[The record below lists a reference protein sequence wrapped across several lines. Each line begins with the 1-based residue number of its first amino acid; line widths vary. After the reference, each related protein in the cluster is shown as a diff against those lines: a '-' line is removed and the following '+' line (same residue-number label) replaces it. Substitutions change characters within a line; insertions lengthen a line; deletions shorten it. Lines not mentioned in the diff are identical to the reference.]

1 MAGFAAPNRLS
12 YLDIDFNGED
22 PSRTV
27 VAKSFP
33 GTVRAFRTTFKNL
46 FQDQVRRLNKGKWD
60 ECLDGCK
67 TVAKEYVDV
76 EINSTAYILRCLSM
90 SMLNKKRLKLTF
102 TGEKKD
108 ITGIWKEDKDMF
120 TILNFDGT
128 GRLIMGFGPSASGKT
143 YWANNLIRMLGQMDG
158 RFPDTF
164 MSIDGGTYREASMVY
179 QDIVEITL
187 KNGVDGLKNLIP
199 SGISK
204 SNELFPTSNVKKTI
218 RKYLKTQKKPNL
230 YVPETLGGCASFIN
244 CKGKYKPYI
253 ELTGDKDWIGVCIWQ
268 HKTGGACPFQE
279 KYRCVGCT
287 ESGTKREKTEGKKYS
302 SRAWRISYRNGTTIA
317 KEANTWFII
326 HNTGGKKTGREYN
339 TSLVFSNVAIP
350 KILQKEYNFEVC
362 KEKSCKLKL

>member
-1 MAGFAAPNRLS
+1 MD
-12 YLDIDFNGED
+12 YLNIDFEGED
-22 PSRTV
+22 PSRTI
-27 VAKSFP
+27 VAQSFP
-33 GTVRAFRTTFKNL
+33 GTIRTFRTTFKNL
-46 FQDQVRRLNKGKWD
+46 FTDQVRLLGKGKWAN
-60 ECLDGCK
+60 CLERCK
-67 TVAKEYVDV
+67 TVAKEYVDT
-76 EINSTAYILRCLSM
+76 EINSTAYILRCLNM
-90 SMLNKKRLKLTF
+90 SMLNEKRLKLTF
-102 TGEKKD
+102 TGTLDD
-108 ITGIWKEDKDMF
+108 ITGMWTLDKSMF
-120 TILNFDGT
+120 TIRNFDGG

-143 YWANNLIRMLGQMDG
+143 YWANNLINILGKIKP
-158 RFPDTF
+158 FPDTF

-326 HNTGGKKTGREYN
+326 HNTGGKKTGNEYN
-339 TSLVFSNVAIP
+339 TSLVESNVEIP